1 MILDIFTQQNL
12 CLLEHALTQ
21 KKNPRNLYNDEMPV
35 LSNLYLHHAMQND
48 IPTVLY
54 LYIFYVFTYQM
65 SVCEKM
71 KLQRKGKLRIY
82 G

>member
-1 MILDIFTQQNL
+1 M
-12 CLLEHALTQ
+12 
-21 KKNPRNLYNDEMPV
+21 YNDEMPV